1 MRYFKKIIN
10 ILIELLIPVVILAL
24 LIGVAKILIDLKGVF
39 NAPRISQGLD
49 LIIENIL
56 SLFIL
61 IELLKSIVEYFEIER
76 LKITFIIDAAIVFVL
91 REVMVGLYR
100 HNIEYPTTLAM
111 TGFLLVAG
119 IIRTMAIKY
128 SPDLTKEKKN
138 EQ

>member
-1 MRYFKKIIN
+1 M
-10 ILIELLIPVVILAL
+10 
-24 LIGVAKILIDLKGVF
+24 
-39 NAPRISQGLD
+39 
-49 LIIENIL
+49 
-56 SLFIL
+56 
-61 IELLKSIVEYFEIER
+61 
-76 LKITFIIDAAIVFVL
+76 KITFIIDAAIVFVL